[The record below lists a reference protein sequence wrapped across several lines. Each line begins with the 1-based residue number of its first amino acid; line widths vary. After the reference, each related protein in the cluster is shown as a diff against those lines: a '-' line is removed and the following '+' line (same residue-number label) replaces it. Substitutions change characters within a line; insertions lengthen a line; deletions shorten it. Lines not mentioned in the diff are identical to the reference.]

1 MSGGR
6 PAVFLDRDGV
16 LNESVGGP
24 GGRPPWRGDELVV
37 VPGVGDAVAALRAAG
52 FLTIV
57 VTNQPDLAAGTL
69 DRTDAE
75 LIVSR
80 VAAETGVDA
89 TYVCPHATDDGCDCK
104 KPRPGLLLRAAD
116 EHGIDLRSSW
126 TVGDRWVD
134 LAAGRAAG
142 TRVALVA
149 HARSF
154 HPTSAGRPP
163 DDLRP
168 DVAAASLA
176 ELVPAIIAS
185 ARGREPQR
193 RR

>member
-1 MSGGR
+1 
-6 PAVFLDRDGV
+6 
-16 LNESVGGP
+16 
-24 GGRPPWRGDELVV
+24 
-37 VPGVGDAVAALRAAG
+37 
-52 FLTIV
+52 
-57 VTNQPDLAAGTL
+57 
-69 DRTDAE
+69 
-75 LIVSR
+75 
-80 VAAETGVDA
+80 
-89 TYVCPHATDDGCDCK
+89 
-104 KPRPGLLLRAAD
+104 LLLRAAD